1 MDFEE
6 VGGISDLVSEEIAW
20 QNGGL
25 MNKTL
30 NSLQA
35 GDVFLIPNK
44 TFYLMGGIKVVNI
57 TSVVLKL
64 EGTLL
69 YSNDTRSWPRDY
81 KRRPLHC
88 MQFNDIS
95 NVTFTSSGIGTL
107 DGNGRKWWG
116 IPGLGY
122 LRYGKK
128 RPHLLKIKHANSLL
142 FENFLFK
149 DSPRWNL
156 VIFDVDGLEIRHT
169 DITAKRRS
177 NAIGHD
183 IVELTAFNTDGF
195 DVSGI
200 FLFLYK
206 TKNVSVI

>member
-1 MDFEE
+1 METQ
-6 VGGISDLVSEEIAW
+6 W
-20 QNGGL
+20 KP
-25 MNKTL
+25 MN
-30 NSLQA
+30 S
-35 GDVFLIPNK
+35 
-44 TFYLMGGIKVVNI
+44 
-57 TSVVLKL
+57 
-64 EGTLL
+64 
-69 YSNDTRSWPRDY
+69 
-81 KRRPLHC
+81 

-183 IVELTAFNTDGF
+183 LVELTAFNTDGF

-206 TKNVSVI
+206 TKNVSVILCYSTRVLRNPSPVEY